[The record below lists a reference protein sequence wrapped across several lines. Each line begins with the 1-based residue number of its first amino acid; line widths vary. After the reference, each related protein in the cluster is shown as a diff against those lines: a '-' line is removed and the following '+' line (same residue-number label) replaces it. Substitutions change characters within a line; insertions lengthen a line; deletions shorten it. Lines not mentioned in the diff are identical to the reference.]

1 MGDVHDEPTCKRR
14 APLMALREIAML
26 KKLFIMVMAGT
37 LGMELSTTVLAS
49 PLSEVVVPQMSD
61 GVASPSTSPL

>member
-1 MGDVHDEPTCKRR
+1 MGDVQDEPTCKRR
-14 APLMALREIAML
+14 APRVVLREIAML

-37 LGMELSTTVLAS
+37 LVVELSTAVLAS

-61 GVASPSTSPL
+61 VATSSSTSSL

>member
-1 MGDVHDEPTCKRR
+1 
-14 APLMALREIAML
+14 ML
-26 KKLFIMVMAGT
+26 KKFFIMVMAGT

>member
-1 MGDVHDEPTCKRR
+1 MGDVQDEPTCKRR
-14 APLMALREIAML
+14 APLMARREIAML

-37 LGMELSTTVLAS
+37 LTVELSTTVLAS

-61 GVASPSTSPL
+61 VVVSPSTSSL